1 MRGTR
6 NDVFLPHELGYG
18 LREENLN
25 SDAHIGGEIALH
37 YLGNEGELNYRIGG
51 NFSFARSKHLSTYNP
66 TFSSSC
72 DQYRHSI
79 EDRSAG
85 IFCGYQVIGQLTSQE
100 DINNYPVNMHGV
112 GHRTIHTC

>member
-37 YLGNEGELNYRIGG
+37 YLGNAGELNYRIGG

-66 TFSSSC
+66 TFSSSW
-72 DQYRHSI
+72 
-79 EDRSAG
+79 EDRKSTRLNSSHVA
-85 IFCGYQVIGQLTSQE
+85 ISYAVFCLKKKNTSE
-100 DINNYPVNMHGV
+100 
-112 GHRTIHTC
+112 TL